1 MFLNKKY
8 HISKQYESIF
18 INLIY
23 SCYFFLIGFPIF
35 FFYAVVKGIDNK
47 YSDYDTKMFLEGSNL
62 PTAISKE
69 DKVNIQ

>member
-1 MFLNKKY
+1 MNPFSL
-8 HISKQYESIF
+8 ILF
-18 INLIY
+18 IAAIL
-23 SCYFFLIGFPIF
+23 FLIGFPIF